1 MLFWLVGREE
11 DEMRDWRVGKK
22 WGIEVNFLVMGNN
35 EVEDIRGLMV
45 VSMWLKGEM
54 GGEEEMRAVGP

>member
-1 MLFWLVGREE
+1 
-11 DEMRDWRVGKK
+11 
-22 WGIEVNFLVMGNN
+22 MGNN